1 MIPPT
6 LRRGATRCGRILF
19 LSFLLAA
26 LAEVSGAA
34 VFDPAFRFNTM
45 EVPGFS
51 IHYHQ
56 GLDNLAVR
64 VAEIAGRV
72 DRRMS
77 EAFRWSPREKTQ
89 VVLVDGSDF
98 ANGFGGALPYNAMYI
113 LTTPPFAD
121 STVGEYGDWLETVF
135 IHEYAHVLS
144 SDPSRGYA
152 EVMRRIFGKPVPTA
166 DLFSLL
172 VFIASAPPNNFLPRW
187 WHEGMA
193 TWAETAFTSRGRGR
207 SVYFDMVYR
216 MAVHDGNFP
225 SIDQINED
233 LPYWPDGN
241 LPYIWG
247 LRLQEYIAD
256 RYGGEA
262 IGKLNQSHAGRFP
275 YFINGAPEWVLDG
288 KGYKALFG
296 EMLVELQ
303 REQGERIAALKRSSF
318 TPTRILPA
326 EGEQLTRPRF
336 SPDGK
341 RIAFNRQDPHR
352 HEAIV
357 VMEADGS
364 GQREVVRRLPSDK
377 SLAWSADGGTL
388 YYTQADYTS
397 DFNFYQDLYARD
409 LASGKE
415 RRLTRGL
422 RVSEPDPSP
431 DGAAFAAV
439 LSRRGSQNL
448 SILRMGP
455 GGTGREAWVAA
466 DNVTRYSL
474 ARISGP
480 RWSPDG
486 TRVAYAVAENGGP
499 HRLELYDARDGVV
512 SQLVESDAA
521 IADPAWSGDGETI
534 FYVSA
539 ETGVYNLFAVRV
551 ADPKPV
557 RVTHLLGGAFHPD
570 VSPGGDEIVF
580 SSYTSRGFRLEAIR
594 IDPATGTGIP
604 GPVLRPPRQAS
615 VPGIPPADGVPDHP
629 LPGEKTSS
637 PPRAYSA
644 LATLLPRFWL
654 PTLSADD
661 EGAVAGAMTAGQ
673 DVLGYHTILLNPSV
687 GTSSGR
693 GYFQGKYVY
702 DRLAPT
708 LSATA
713 YSLPVLYSDLRQRG
727 DYYER
732 NSSLI
737 LRADLPWIRGE
748 STYSLSLG
756 YHLQRQDGITE
767 VAGTALQGL
776 NIFEGRRDNLF
787 VAGGYSDA
795 VRYPYS
801 ISFEEGRAIEG
812 RFRQYSR
819 SIGSDIAAREYL
831 ASWDEY
837 LAVPSERLRHHVV
850 AIRLRGGI
858 SDGERTAQNSFQ
870 LGGPPE
876 TLRDFPLRGYPSRFQ
891 TGKYAATGTVE
902 YRFPVYYIFR
912 GPGTAPVFFD
922 RVHAA
927 VFADAGEAWGDGDSF
942 SGNRLKVGAGV
953 ESRAVLTLGYWAR
966 IEPAIGFAYGF
977 NEDGKA
983 TVYFTV
989 SMY

>member
-6 LRRGATRCGRILF
+6 LRRGATRRGRILF
-19 LSFLLAA
+19 PSIQLDA

-34 VFDPAFRFNTM
+34 VFDPAFRFHTM
-45 EVPGFS
+45 EIPGFS

-72 DRRMS
+72 GRGMS
-77 EAFRWSPREKTQ
+77 EAFRWTPRETTQ
-89 VVLVDGSDF
+89 VVLVDGSDV

-121 STVGEYGDWLETVF
+121 STVGEYGGWLETVF

-152 EVMRRIFGKPVPTA
+152 EVIRRIFAKPVPTA

-207 SVYFDMVYR
+207 SVYFDIVCR

-241 LPYIWG
+241 LPYVRG

-275 YFINGAPEWVLDG
+275 CFINGAPEWVLDG

-318 TPTRILPA
+318 TSTRILPA

-357 VMEADGS
+357 AMGADGS
-364 GQREVVRRLPSDK
+364 GQREVVRRLPSDR
-377 SLAWSADGGTL
+377 SLAW
-388 YYTQADYTS
+388 
-397 DFNFYQDLYARD
+397 
-409 LASGKE
+409 
-415 RRLTRGL
+415 
-422 RVSEPDPSP
+422 SP

-439 LSRRGSQNL
+439 HSRRGSQNL

-512 SQLVESDAA
+512 SQFVESDAA

-534 FYVSA
+534 FHVSA

-570 VSPGGDEIVF
+570 VSPGGDEVVF
-580 SSYTSRGFRLEAIR
+580 SSYTSRGFRVEAIR
-594 IDPATGTGIP
+594 IDPATGAGIP
-604 GPVLRPPRQAS
+604 GPVLRPP
-615 VPGIPPADGVPDHP
+615 
-629 LPGEKTSS
+629 
-637 PPRAYSA
+637 
-644 LATLLPRFWL
+644 
-654 PTLSADD
+654 
-661 EGAVAGAMTAGQ
+661 
-673 DVLGYHTILLNPSV
+673 
-687 GTSSGR
+687 
-693 GYFQGKYVY
+693 
-702 DRLAPT
+702 
-708 LSATA
+708 
-713 YSLPVLYSDLRQRG
+713 
-727 DYYER
+727 
-732 NSSLI
+732 
-737 LRADLPWIRGE
+737 
-748 STYSLSLG
+748 
-756 YHLQRQDGITE
+756 RQDGITE

-787 VAGGYSDA
+787 AAGGYSDA

-801 ISFEEGRAIEG
+801 FSFEEGRAIEG
-812 RFRQYSR
+812 RFRRYSR

-837 LAVPSERLRHHVV
+837 LAVPSERSRHHVE

-870 LGGPPE
+870 PGGPPE

-902 YRFPVYYIFR
+902 YRFPVYCIFR

-927 VFADAGEAWGDGDSF
+927 VFTDAGEAWGDGDSF

-953 ESRAVLTLGYWAR
+953 ESRAVLTPGYWAR
-966 IEPAIGFAYGF
+966 IEPAIGFACGF